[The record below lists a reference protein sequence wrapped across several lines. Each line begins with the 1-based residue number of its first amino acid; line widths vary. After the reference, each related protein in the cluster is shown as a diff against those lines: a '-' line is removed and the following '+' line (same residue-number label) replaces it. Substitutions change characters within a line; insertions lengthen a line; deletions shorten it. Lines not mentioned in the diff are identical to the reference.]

1 MATASQQVVYAMAT
15 PPHGVVQYEYYTHQV
30 PQTTT
35 TYTTPGQYSGSGPP
49 PPGASA
55 MDHCADSAAKR
66 SSDEVT
72 ADTIGPNKKPRSDS
86 AGCSGENG
94 LYPQRPGEK
103 VCAYYMITRTCSFG
117 VTCRYDHPAWVP
129 AGGIPSW
136 KEVTAVGTP
145 VDPSSLPQRPTEP
158 DCAYFMKTGEC
169 RYGSKCRFNHPKEK
183 LESSNT
189 DEQSSVVNQAAPIN
203 PATTFNSKG
212 LPLRPGEGNCV
223 FYGKTGSCKYGTAC
237 RYNHPEILLPGG
249 RTGQTLQPQQ
259 AVYVQT
265 PQQPSVQYQ
274 LVQASHDYAYPA
286 TTYQSTTPSYTTA
299 PNAYPVTTTYSSTAP
314 AYASPATTYPGQQV
328 ITEYVYPGGATMQ
341 VYPSGA
347 TTQCYPPGT
356 PTQTYS
362 QAQTYPQGT
371 IVQQYPQG
379 TTTQVLSQVQSYPPG
394 TTCQTY
400 PPGTTT
406 QAQPQT
412 YPPGT
417 TGASTYPPGTPQ
429 SCPGTQT
436 FPPGTP
442 NQSQG
447 QTAQI
452 YPPGTTAQGVEYAYS
467 GGQQPQSQL
476 EYVYATQQASQNGTD
491 YVYSTEQP
499 AQSASDQY
507 TTTAYATDVSGQATT
522 ADYAY
527 TSTQN
532 SQEYA
537 YAAAQAYHQN
547 VTPMYVASMG
557 LPHPQRPG
565 EPDCTFYIK
574 TGECSFGATCKF
586 HHPPDRIPSGIPKP
600 AKNQA
605 TVKLSLAGL
614 PRRETETPCA
624 YYMKTGAC
632 KFGQTCKYDH
642 PPPQE
647 IIARAVEQARGEVP
661 SSYDVNMPTSVASD
675 SQDVTPLPPGT
686 DVPAVTAAAM

>member
-1 MATASQQVVYAMAT
+1 
-15 PPHGVVQYEYYTHQV
+15 
-30 PQTTT
+30 
-35 TYTTPGQYSGSGPP
+35 
-49 PPGASA
+49 
-55 MDHCADSAAKR
+55 
-66 SSDEVT
+66 
-72 ADTIGPNKKPRSDS
+72 
-86 AGCSGENG
+86 
-94 LYPQRPGEK
+94 YPQRPGEK

-117 VTCRYDHPAWVP
+117 VTCRYDHPAW
-129 AGGIPSW
+129 
-136 KEVTAVGTP
+136 VTAVGTP

-237 RYNHPEILLPGG
+237 RYNHPEILLP
-249 RTGQTLQPQQ
+249 
-259 AVYVQT
+259 
-265 PQQPSVQYQ
+265 
-274 LVQASHDYAYPA
+274 
-286 TTYQSTTPSYTTA
+286 
-299 PNAYPVTTTYSSTAP
+299 
-314 AYASPATTYPGQQV
+314 
-328 ITEYVYPGGATMQ
+328 
-341 VYPSGA
+341 
-347 TTQCYPPGT
+347 
-356 PTQTYS
+356 
-362 QAQTYPQGT
+362 
-371 IVQQYPQG
+371 
-379 TTTQVLSQVQSYPPG
+379 
-394 TTCQTY
+394 
-400 PPGTTT
+400 
-406 QAQPQT
+406 
-412 YPPGT
+412 
-417 TGASTYPPGTPQ
+417 
-429 SCPGTQT
+429 
-436 FPPGTP
+436 
-442 NQSQG
+442 
-447 QTAQI
+447 
-452 YPPGTTAQGVEYAYS
+452 
-467 GGQQPQSQL
+467 
-476 EYVYATQQASQNGTD
+476 
-491 YVYSTEQP
+491 
-499 AQSASDQY
+499 
-507 TTTAYATDVSGQATT
+507 DVSGQATT